1 MKITILLISLFSS
14 FYLNA
19 NLKWEDFEET
29 FNSKVKLPNKLEEQI
44 SYLNEKNFY
53 LYCYNETSYL
63 TNTNNSEN
71 LRFITPLIGT
81 FSNKNFNDTYHENYN
96 CNITANDINV
106 SILDNKKSVLCIN
119 NIAYQHIENG
129 LYPLFNYQRYLK
141 RRVGKPLACNDYQ
154 GTNIK
159 EAIMIENDVYC
170 VNDFIY
176 FKKNDTENIL
186 PLYSELQLEFRKDNS
201 KSYKFNYSDK
211 FHPLFC
217 NGGSEDDYQK
227 SKNLTGTGKMG
238 EYFSE
243 HGKKYKI
250 LKIDKKQ
257 YLIPI
262 INTIKLP
269 ISYDRPEYIKMIDSI
284 N

>member
-1 MKITILLISLFSS
+1 MKIIILLISFFSS
-14 FYLNA
+14 CYLNA

-53 LYCYNETSYL
+53 LYCYNDTIYL
-63 TNTNNSEN
+63 TNTNNEKK

-81 FSNKNFNDTYHENYN
+81 FNNKSFNNTYNENYN
-96 CNITANDINV
+96 CNINANDINISV
-106 SILDNKKSVLCIN
+106 LDTTKSILCIN
-119 NIAYQHIENG
+119 SIVYQHIENG

-141 RRVGKPLACNDYQ
+141 KRVGNPLACNDYSDIK
-154 GTNIK
+154 IK
-159 EAIMIENDVYC
+159 EPTIIEEEIYC
-170 VNDFIY
+170 INDFIY
-176 FKKNDTENIL
+176 FKKNNIENIL
-186 PLYSELQLEFRKDNS
+186 PLYSELQLEFRKNKT

-217 NGGSEDDYQK
+217 NGGSADDYKK
-227 SKNLTGTGKMG
+227 SKSLTGTGIMG
-238 EYFSE
+238 SFFSE

-250 LKIDKKQ
+250 LKIDKKE

-262 INTIKLP
+262 INNIKLP
-269 ISYDRPEYIKMIDSI
+269 ISYDRPKYIKMIDSI